1 MRKVSPP
8 KNTLGKA
15 VLKGMGYGA
24 FTGLAVTADSGNPL
38 VNAVVGAG
46 VGAAAAATNNIVQQV
61 KYGNAAVRYD
71 KRVNEVR
78 NRHSAL
84 RADQFDK

>member
-1 MRKVSPP
+1 MRRISPP

-15 VLKGMGYGA
+15 VLKGMGHGA
-24 FTGLAVTADSGNPL
+24 FTGLAVTADAGNPF

-46 VGAAAAATNNIVQQV
+46 VGAIAGATHNIVQHV

-71 KRVNEVR
+71 KRANEVR
-78 NRHSAL
+78 QRHAAL
-84 RADQFDK
+84 RSEQFDK